1 MRLTSTNYMYHL
13 QKVLNESLD
22 GMEKRLKSKQ
32 KVYKHMDINVMIFLD
47 ILILFSFPSQKVLND
62 SMDALE
68 RRLISKLETLKET
81 ADK

>member
-1 MRLTSTNYMYHL
+1 MYYL

-32 KVYKHMDINVMIFLD
+32 KVYKHMDINVMIFFLD